1 MAHCRCSFSESSGGG
16 LPLEK
21 LALSM
26 SMSGESDLQRL
37 AGSEESLGGEQEREE
52 DEEEGWEEAGGPGA
66 CWSIR
71 KAPLGRSRFLPPPK
85 RLCRGPIIAAS
96 LSPSLSADGMESVS
110 SPSSSWWGRRCLWW
124 WRW

>member
-1 MAHCRCSFSESSGGG
+1 MAHCRCSFRPSSGGG

-37 AGSEESLGGEQEREE
+37 AGSEEESLGGEQEREE
-52 DEEEGWEEAGGPGA
+52 DEEEEGGGPGA

-71 KAPLGRSRFLPPPK
+71 NAPLGRSRFLPPK
-85 RLCRGPIIAAS
+85 RLCRGPIMVAS
-96 LSPSLSADGMESVS
+96 LSPSLSADAMASVS
-110 SPSSSWWGRRCLWW
+110 SLSSSWCGRRCLWW
-124 WRW
+124 RW